1 MLASKIIK
9 LLATGLKLF
18 KKERFAQYPTMAE
31 SRRKHWK
38 NNSKKICSCEEV
50 AQKAIYLA
58 VANASQ
64 YGQYRANMLIGY
76 GFMIQF
82 YNSVADYL

>member
-1 MLASKIIK
+1 LLASKIIK

-38 NNSKKICSCEEV
+38 NNSKKYVHARKWLKKPSIW
-50 AQKAIYLA
+50 L
-58 VANASQ
+58 
-64 YGQYRANMLIGY
+64 
-76 GFMIQF
+76 
-82 YNSVADYL
+82 